1 MIKIRYCELPPGLHV
16 IAERQGRGTVI
27 YLLPGLSQAQRQAA
41 LIRVRSSGR
50 LGHGPAIPAFD
61 LAIAIAGDKVRITV
75 RNGAVAMRGHPAL
88 LLPPLIVLFAGVIVF
103 SLMSFVRVTVGPP
116 AIGTGV
122 PVVGFAGARPG
133 DNSDSTDSPSGG
145 ANSGSPGSDHGT
157 SRSPG
162 PSPSPSPTASRSTG
176 LGRDPSG
183 TGPAASPSP
192 SPASSPG
199 GPASPQPSPSA
210 SPSGNCLKVGRITVC
225 VSL

>member
-16 IAERQGRGTVI
+16 IAERQGRDTVI

-61 LAIAIAGDKVRITV
+61 LAIAIAGDKVRTTV

-133 DNSDSTDSPSGG
+133 DNSDSTDSPGGG

-157 SRSPG
+157 SRS

-183 TGPAASPSP
+183 TGPSASPSP
-192 SPASSPG
+192 SPASSSPG
-199 GPASPQPSPSA
+199 GPPSPSA
-210 SPSGNCLKVGRITVC
+210 SPTGNCLKVGRITVC
-225 VSL
+225 VSV